1 MTVSK
6 SNAKVG
12 MIVTVKATED
22 MQAPFKGRIEKVY
35 ENAALLTIT
44 DYDARDE
51 LNVKALHDKIVV
63 SLKQLKKV
71 S

>member
-1 MTVSK
+1 
-6 SNAKVG
+6 
-12 MIVTVKATED
+12 
-22 MQAPFKGRIEKVY
+22 MQKLVWSSPLKPPKICKPPFKGRIEKVY

-44 DYDARDE
+44 DYDVRDE